1 MLKKNTPIY
10 TRQASCKKGE
20 LFNQTIMKKG
30 FGQHPLKQKG
40 PLSSISKYG
49 GYNKVSAAYYT
60 LVEYEEKGKKIHSLE
75 TIPLYL
81 VKDIKKNQDGLK
93 SYLKK
98 QTGKNEF
105 KILVPK
111 IKINSL
117 LKINGFPCH
126 ITGKTGD
133 SFVLRPAV
141 QFCCSN
147 DDVLYFKKI
156 IRFNEIR
163 SQRENMG
170 KTIHPYED
178 LSFRSYVKEEL
189 SKKKKTDE
197 IGEDEFYEVLQKKN
211 LEIYDM
217 LLAKHRDSIY
227 SKRPNST
234 TLDMLIKGRDAFI
247 NLKPEDQIKIT
258 LEILKLFCTTREAID
273 LGLIKG
279 KSTAGVTTLGKKIS
293 NLDNCILIYQSITGV
308 FEKRI
313 NLLKI

>member
-1 MLKKNTPIY
+1 M
-10 TRQASCKKGE
+10 
-20 LFNQTIMKKG
+20 
-30 FGQHPLKQKG
+30 
-40 PLSSISKYG
+40 
-49 GYNKVSAAYYT
+49 
-60 LVEYEEKGKKIHSLE
+60 
-75 TIPLYL
+75 
-81 VKDIKKNQDGLK
+81 
-93 SYLKK
+93 
-98 QTGKNEF
+98 
-105 KILVPK
+105 VPK

-147 DDVLYFKKI
+147 DEVLYFKKI

-163 SQRENMG
+163 KQREKMG
-170 KTIHPYED
+170 KTISPYED
-178 LSFRSYVKEEL
+178 LSFRSYIKENL
-189 SKKKKTDE
+189 YKKTKTDE
-197 IGEDEFYEVLQKKN
+197 IGEKEFYDLLQKKN

-217 LLAKHRDSIY
+217 LLTKHKDTIY

-247 NLKPEDQIKIT
+247 NLKPEDQIRVM

-279 KSTAGVTTLGKKIS
+279 KPAAGVATLGKKS
-293 NLDNCILIYQSITGV
+293 QTLITV
-308 FEKRI
+308 F
-313 NLLKI
+313 